1 MAGAGRFGPS
11 FLLNSIIIEV
21 RAAPRNVQIQMVI
34 GLGLALGLARFDVL
48 RPAPDVQIQIAIG
61 LGLALGLARFALVWL
76 GLARCMKAFGH
87 SGHLQLAWFGAR
99 FGHVGAVS
107 DVSWCSNF

>member
-1 MAGAGRFGPS
+1 MKY
-11 FLLNSIIIEV
+11 
-21 RAAPRNVQIQMVI
+21 
-34 GLGLALGLARFDVL
+34 
-48 RPAPDVQIQIAIG
+48 PDMEG
-61 LGLALGLARFALVWL
+61 DWLGLALGLARFALVWL
-76 GLARCMKAFGH
+76 GVARCMKAFGH